1 MGKGVGAEGFP
12 TILLLKIFH
21 TPAYLPKEQHTAWVL
36 VSFEK
41 KKQGYTGKVFF
52 SSKFIFQTSN

>member
-21 TPAYLPKEQHTAWVL
+21 TPAYLPKQQHKAWVL

-41 KKQGYTGKVFF
+41 KEQGFTGKVFF